1 MKNKPQLVVCF
12 LLYDISTE
20 NCNSYFLCSIPLV
33 QSVPLGSGAQEPFLG
48 WDRILQLG
56 LCTSILNISFLSE
69 ANRAYPYLN
78 ANFLV
83 KTLPC

>member
-1 MKNKPQLVVCF
+1 MVSSEGYTVIFRSPLIQLQAPS
-12 LLYDISTE
+12 LWEAGLRSPIHDGTE
-20 NCNSYFLCSIPLV
+20 YYRWFV
-33 QSVPLGSGAQEPFLG
+33 HG
-48 WDRILQLG
+48 
-56 LCTSILNISFLSE
+56 ILNISFLSE